1 MNQVQDNRQER
12 EGGRLV
18 SLDFFRGFT
27 MLLLVNGGVL
37 HYFAR
42 PQFEGTIA
50 YVVFKQF
57 THPEW
62 EGFHLWDLVQPFFMF
77 IVGVAIPFSVAR
89 RLSRG
94 QTWSELTKHAAQRS
108 IILILLGITLD
119 AGIENFNLTFQN
131 VLAQI
136 GFTYIIAFL
145 LIRSRWSVQL
155 TVSIGLILVTE
166 VLYRLFPMEGVDP
179 FVKGQTFGDL
189 VNRFIAPGSR
199 DNWASFNAIPTAA
212 HTIWGALCGQL
223 LQKEFSGN
231 KKLKILITGGLSALV
246 VGYVLTPVSSVIKR
260 ICTSSFVFISG
271 GWAILTL
278 ALLYWII
285 DLKGHKRWTTFA
297 VVVGMNSI
305 FIYLFHPFIEDAAHS
320 FTGPWINLLFGW
332 TSRTFVEVTIL
343 ATGWF
348 LNWFVCYLLY
358 KWKLFIKI

>member
-1 MNQVQDNRQER
+1 MDPTQDIHLEKK
-12 EGGRLV
+12 GGRLQ

-42 PQFEGTIA
+42 PQFEGTLA
-50 YVVFKQF
+50 HAVFTQF

-77 IVGVAIPFSVAR
+77 IVGVAIPFSIAG

-94 QTWSELTKHAAQRS
+94 QSWNTLTKHAAKRS
-108 IILILLGITLD
+108 LLLILLGVTLD
-119 AGIENFNLTFQN
+119 AGMKNFNLTFQN

-136 GFTYIIAFL
+136 GFTYFIAFL

-166 VLYRLFPMEGVDP
+166 VLYRLFPLEGSDP
-179 FVKGQTFGDL
+179 FVKGKTFGDL
-189 VNRFIAPGSR
+189 VNRVIAPGSY

-223 LQKEFSGN
+223 LQKEFTGD
-231 KKLKILITGGLSALV
+231 KKLKILIVAGLSALV
-246 VGYVLTPVSSVIKR
+246 VGYALTPISPIIKR

-271 GWAILTL
+271 GWAILVL

-297 VVVGMNSI
+297 VVVGMNPI
-305 FIYLFHPFIEDAAHS
+305 FIYLFHPFIENVAHS
-320 FTGPWINLLFGW
+320 FTGPWINLFFGW
-332 TSRTFVEVTIL
+332 TSQTFVEVLIL
-343 ATGWF
+343 AMGWF

-358 KWKLFIKI
+358 KRKIFIKI